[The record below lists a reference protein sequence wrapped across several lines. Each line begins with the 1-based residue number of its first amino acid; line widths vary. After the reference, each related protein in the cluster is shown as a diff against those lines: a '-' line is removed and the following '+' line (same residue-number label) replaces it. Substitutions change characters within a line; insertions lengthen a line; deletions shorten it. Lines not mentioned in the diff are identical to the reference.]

1 VRAAVVVGLSGRP
14 TGLVE
19 VATARIRG
27 AVELEAEPPAEAN
40 RGETPT

>member
-1 VRAAVVVGLSGRP
+1 VRVVVVVGPSGRP

-19 VATARIRG
+19 VARARIRR